1 MRLTCP
7 NCGAQYEVPDAV
19 IPQAG
24 RDVQCSNCGDTWFQA
39 HPGAEEAS
47 GAARVTPRRPPRAP
61 ETPPRTEPE
70 TPPAT
75 EAASEEPDL
84 SVLADEFAEPPA
96 FEVPEAAETQATAA
110 EESFDDP
117 DDGEDNAPAAAAPAP
132 RRRELDPS
140 IRDVLRQEAEHEARV
155 RARESGALESQP
167 ELGLA
172 DPESESDRR
181 EREARARMARLRGGA
196 TAPAEDGGQTS
207 RRDLLPDI
215 EEINSSLRSR
225 GHKVEEEDVFEAP
238 DPVARRSFRRGFTLP
253 IFLGAISV
261 LLYLNAP
268 RIAER
273 FPQAEPA
280 MRSYVGTV
288 DEGRVWLDVNVRRLI
303 VWIEEKTGSEA

>member
-39 HPGAEEAS
+39 HPAA
-47 GAARVTPRRPPRAP
+47 GAAPVAEGPRVAPRRPARTSDTPPEARTEA
-61 ETPPRTEPE
+61 ETPAPPE
-70 TPPAT
+70 
-75 EAASEEPDL
+75 
-84 SVLADEFAEPPA
+84 ADAPFAEQAIDADTAFDPPD
-96 FEVPEAAETQATAA
+96 AA
-110 EESFDDP
+110 DP
-117 DDGEDNAPAAAAPAP
+117 DEDLPEEAQPPVATPAP

-140 IRDVLRQEAEHEARV
+140 VREVLREEAEHEARV
-155 RARESGALESQP
+155 RAQESGGLESQP

-172 DPESESDRR
+172 DPESDGDRR

-196 TAPAEDGGQTS
+196 AASSEDSASGS

-225 GHKVEEEDVFEAP
+225 GQKIEEEEVYETP

-253 IFLGAISV
+253 IFLAAIGV
-261 LLYLNAP
+261 LVYLNAP

-303 VWIEEKTGSEA
+303 TWIEEKTDTAT